1 MNIIAIVPAYNEGS
15 NIANVVADI
24 SHTMPGIDIVVIDDG
39 SQDYTSQMAQ
49 QAGAIVLRLPHNL
62 GIGGAVQTGLRFAV
76 ESMADYIIRLDGDGQ
91 HPASQISL
99 LLEPVLRGEADI
111 TIGSRFVSGSK
122 LPPISI
128 PRRIGIKVF
137 CFLTSILSGRKV
149 TDPTSGFMAM
159 NSHVAVFLIRNMAQD
174 YPEADARVL
183 LSRGGF
189 KIREIFTQMRERQG
203 GLTSITPLR
212 ALYYIFKVSLS
223 VFAARSRIINRSMYG
238 SRFALYVDYPVIDD
252 PLKGSE
258 DASISTDN
266 NPGF

>member
-1 MNIIAIVPAYNEGS
+1 M
-15 NIANVVADI
+15 
-24 SHTMPGIDIVVIDDG
+24 
-39 SQDYTSQMAQ
+39 
-49 QAGAIVLRLPHNL
+49 VL
-62 GIGGAVQTGLRFAV
+62 G
-76 ESMADYIIRLDGDGQ
+76 
-91 HPASQISL
+91 
-99 LLEPVLRGEADI
+99 
-111 TIGSRFVSGSK
+111 GSK
-122 LPPISI
+122 QPPISI
-128 PRRIGIKVF
+128 PSPICIKVF

-223 VFAARSRIINRSMYG
+223 VFAAPAGVYNRRMYG
-238 SRFALYVDYPVIDD
+238 GGAAL
-252 PLKGSE
+252 
-258 DASISTDN
+258 N
-266 NPGF
+266 F